1 MLEIEIDGKTMEVAD
16 GATIMDAVNQA
27 GVYVPH
33 FCYHR
38 KLAIAA
44 NCRMCLVHVEKA
56 PKPLPACAT
65 PVTNGM
71 KVQTHNAQAIGAQ
84 KAVMEFLLINH
95 PLDCPICDQGGE
107 CQLQDLAVGYGG
119 SGSRYDEPKRV
130 VTNKNLGP
138 LISTDMTRCIHC
150 TRCVRFGQEIAGVME
165 LGMIGRGEHAEI
177 ITFVGKTVDSEL
189 SGNVI
194 DLCPVGALT
203 SKPFRYTARTWELTR
218 KPSVSPHC
226 GLGSNLTVQ
235 VKQNRVMRVLPR
247 ENEAINECWISD
259 KDRFSY
265 EGLNSE
271 QRLARP
277 MLKQN
282 GAWQEVEWQVAL
294 DFVAKELKRIHAA
307 HGASGIGLLATPHQT
322 LEELHLLGKLA
333 REFAGGNVDFRLR
346 QSDFSADGA
355 LAGVP
360 WLGMQVADLGKLDR
374 VLVVGST
381 IRKDHP
387 LIAHRLRQAA
397 KKTTQL
403 NFINPFDD
411 ELLMRVANKAV
422 VAPSAMA
429 DMLAQVVKSAAEQ
442 KKAAVPQT
450 VAGVTVSEPAQR
462 IAASLVSGQNGAVFL
477 GNLAQHHPQAAQLHA
492 LAQALAEI
500 TGARL
505 GVLGEAANSVG
516 GYIAGAVPFPL
527 TPDPSPGERGGA
539 NASLLPSGEGTGM
552 REGGKNAGEM
562 LKAPLKAYLL
572 LGVEAELDTHDPQ
585 QAVAAMKGAELVV
598 AMSPYLHHATEYA
611 NVLLPVSPFTETA
624 GAFINTEGTV
634 QDFQGVVQ
642 PLGETRPAWK
652 VLRVLGNL
660 LGLAGFEQDSAE
672 QVRREALGDGNVA
685 ARLGNALKQPVT
697 GAAAPAAGGLQRI
710 GEVPAYAAD
719 AVVRRARSLQATH
732 DAVAPL
738 AWVGRA
744 LYEKLGLR
752 EGDALRVRQG
762 GGEAVVTAGLD
773 DKLPADCVRLV
784 AGRPETAALG
794 ALFGAVTVERVP
806 AQQKVAV

>member
-1 MLEIEIDGKTMEVAD
+1 
-16 GATIMDAVNQA
+16 
-27 GVYVPH
+27 
-33 FCYHR
+33 
-38 KLAIAA
+38 
-44 NCRMCLVHVEKA
+44 
-56 PKPLPACAT
+56 
-65 PVTNGM
+65 
-71 KVQTHNAQAIGAQ
+71 
-84 KAVMEFLLINH
+84 MEFLLINH

-218 KPSVSPHC
+218 KPTVSPHC

-247 ENEAINECWISD
+247 ENEAINECWLSD

-277 MLKQN
+277 MLKRN
-282 GAWQEVEWQVAL
+282 GTWQEVEWQAAL
-294 DFVAKELKRIHAA
+294 DFVAKELKRIHGA
-307 HGASGIGLLATPHQT
+307 HGAGSIGMLATPHQT
-322 LEELHLLGKLA
+322 VEELHLLGKLA

-346 QSDFSADGA
+346 QSDFSSGGQ
-355 LAGVP
+355 LAGAP
-360 WLGMQVADLGKLDR
+360 WLGMKVADVAKLDR
-374 VLVVGST
+374 VLVIGST
-381 IRKDHP
+381 LRKDHP
-387 LIAHRLRQAA
+387 LIAHRLRQSA
-397 KKTTQL
+397 KKTAQL

-422 VAPSAMA
+422 VSPAAMP
-429 DMLAQVVKSAAEQ
+429 DLLAQVAKSAAEQ
-442 KKAAVPQT
+442 KQAAVPAA
-450 VAGVTVSEPAQR
+450 VAGVTVSEVAQR

-477 GNLAQHHPQAAQLHA
+477 GNFAQHHPQAAQLHA
-492 LAQALAEI
+492 LAQALAGL
-500 TGARL
+500 TGTKL
-505 GVLGEAANSVG
+505 GILGEAANSVG
-516 GYIAGAVPFPL
+516 GYIAGAIP
-527 TPDPSPGERGGA
+527 A
-539 NASLLPSGEGTGM
+539 A
-552 REGGKNAGEM
+552 GGKNAGEM
-562 LKAPLKAYLL
+562 LKTPLKAYLL
-572 LGVEAELDTHDPQ
+572 LGVETELDTHDPQ
-585 QAVAAMKGAELVV
+585 QAMAAMKGAELVV
-598 AMSPYLHHATEYA
+598 AMSPYQHGATGYA

-624 GAFINTEGTV
+624 GTYVSTEGTV
-634 QDFQGVVQ
+634 QSFQGVVQ

-660 LGLAGFEQDSAE
+660 LGLAGFGQDSAE
-672 QVRREALGDGNVA
+672 DVRREALGNGDVA
-685 ARLGNALKQPVT
+685 GKLGNALKLPAIGAIQPAV
-697 GAAAPAAGGLQRI
+697 GGLQRI
-710 GEVPAYAAD
+710 AEVPAYAAD
-719 AVVRRARSLQATH
+719 AIVRRAHSLQITH
-732 DAVAPL
+732 DAALPL
-738 AWVGRA
+738 AWMNRA

-752 EGDALRVRQG
+752 DGDALRVRQG
-762 GGEAVVTAGLD
+762 TGEAVVAAGVD
-773 DKLPADCVRLV
+773 DKLPADCIRL
-784 AGRPETAALG
+784 AAARPETAALG
-794 ALFGAVTVERVP
+794 AMFGAVAVERVP
-806 AQQKVAV
+806 AQHKVAV